1 MLISTMPLSSWG
13 TQAPGHHAVAQVLT
27 TSLRLLRP
35 QEEVKAAAE
44 CCMSP

>member
-35 QEEVKAAAE
+35 QEEVKAAAD